1 MIDKII
7 KIDDLEGRVYEL
19 ENWKPSNSIQVK
31 QYFTEK
37 ALELKNEY
45 SKLLY
50 EFNINKIIFDC
61 KINFKP
67 VMGKNYF
74 LYQNQNGKKF
84 MSLISPSEWKNQ
96 KSFIYLGCFKQDSVQ
111 KWIEVNN

>member
-45 SKLLY
+45 NKLLH

-61 KINFKP
+61 EINFKP

-74 LYQNQNGKKF
+74 LYQNENGKKF

-96 KSFIYLGCFKQDSVQ
+96 KSFSYLGCFKQDSVQ